1 MNSGAELASWH
12 FRRLTRSE
20 WTALYYEQ
28 MERDFPPSELKSLE
42 LLADLDD
49 RGVNTL
55 WGAYRGETL
64 TGYYV
69 LAQAPG
75 NPALLLDYFAVL
87 PRFRGTGCGGE
98 ILRHLRQTLPEGC
111 YLLIESENPQ
121 GAANPADLSVR
132 ERRVAFYR
140 RNEAALSSAT
150 VWLFGVEYVLLT
162 LGAAPSAAQTA
173 SDYQALYHYMLPE
186 GRFRDNVRVYLKS
199 DTM

>member
-1 MNSGAELASWH
+1 MSEGAKLASWR
-12 FRRLTRSE
+12 FRRLARSE

-28 MERDFPPSELKSLE
+28 MERDFPPSELKPQE
-42 LLADLDD
+42 LLADLE
-49 RGVNTL
+49 GQGINTL

-69 LAQAPG
+69 LAQAPD

-87 PRFRGTGCGGE
+87 PRFRGTGCGGA

-121 GAANPADLSVR
+121 GAANPADLSIR

-140 RNEAALSSAT
+140 RNGAALSSAT

-162 LGAAPSAAQTA
+162 LGAAPSAGQIAT
-173 SDYQALYHYMLPE
+173 DYQALYHYMLPKAAF
-186 GRFRDNVRVYLKS
+186 G
-199 DTM
+199 TMCGST